1 MNIVETMGDAE
12 LFEPWFAGSSW
23 SVWRVAL
30 KGAYAL
36 PMTKAERNVFRTISG
51 REPPKE
57 PVRELWCCCG
67 RRAGKDSIAS
77 LMAAH
82 TASFFDPCAKLRRGE
97 RASVLCLAVD
107 REQAGIVLGYIK
119 SYFAEIPYLK
129 QMVVNETTSGLELSN
144 SVDIV
149 VATNDYRSVRGRAV
163 ALAIFDEVA
172 YWRDDRSTAP
182 DTETY
187 NAIVPGTVTVS
198 GMIIGISTP
207 HKKSGLLYTK
217 WREHYGQSGD
227 VLVIRAPSLI
237 MNPTLDR
244 KLIDAEIERDP
255 AVGRAEW
262 LAEWREDLSSY
273 LDRALIEAAV
283 DVGVAARPRI
293 PNVTYHAF
301 CDPSGGSSDSMALAI
316 AHREDDNV
324 ILDCLVERPAPFNAA
339 AVTAEMAKTLREYG
353 LTECRGDRYGA
364 QWVVQSFAASGITYY
379 HSNRDRS
386 AIYVDAVPLFTSG
399 RARLL
404 DNKRLVGQLAALERR
419 TSATR
424 EKIDHP
430 RGARDDVANAAAGAL
445 VTAADRR
452 NEVKVFGGWGVVTS
466 ADVKGLNPAA
476 NWTASSGYS
485 DTRPGW
491 QRFDYS
497 DW

>member
-1 MNIVETMGDAE
+1 MADAE
-12 LFEPWFAGSSW
+12 LFEPWFAGPSW
-23 SVWRVAL
+23 STWRVAL

-36 PMTKAERNVFRTISG
+36 PMRKAERNMFRAIAG
-51 REPPKE
+51 REPPKK

-82 TASFFDPCAKLRRGE
+82 AASFFDPRGKLRRGE

-129 QMVVNETTSGLELSN
+129 QMVVNETMNGLELSN
-144 SVDIV
+144 CVDVV

-182 DTETY
+182 DSETY
-187 NAIVPGTVTVS
+187 NAIMPGTVTVG

-227 VLVIRAPSLI
+227 VLVIRAPSLT

-262 LAEWREDLSSY
+262 LAEWREDLASY
-273 LDRALIEAAV
+273 IDRALIEAAV
-283 DVGVAARPRI
+283 DVGVVVRPRI

-301 CDPSGGSSDSMALAI
+301 CDPSGGSSDSMALAV
-316 AHREDDNV
+316 AHREGDTV
-324 ILDCLVERPAPFNAA
+324 ILDCLVEKPAPFNAA

-353 LTECRGDRYGA
+353 LTACRGDRYGA
-364 QWVVQSFAASGITYY
+364 QWVVQSFATHGISYS
-379 HSNRDRS
+379 HSARDRS
-386 AIYVDAVPLFTSG
+386 AIYADAVPLFTSG

-404 DNKRLVGQLAALERR
+404 DNRKLINQLAALERR

-424 EKIDHP
+424 DKIDHP
-430 RGARDDVANAAAGAL
+430 RGARDDCANAAAGAL
-445 VTAADRR
+445 VAAAHRA
-452 NEVKVFGGWGVVTS
+452 NEVKIVGGWGVFTAPRRGFPGS
-466 ADVKGLNPAA
+466 IGGTAEDAA
-476 NWTASSGYS
+476 YRAAMFGIPYGPRGDSSGFI
-485 DTRPGW
+485 G
-491 QRFDYS
+491 
-497 DW
+497 

>member
-1 MNIVETMGDAE
+1 VNIIETMADAE
-12 LFEPWFAGSSW
+12 LFEPWFTGSSW
-23 SVWRVAL
+23 NMWRVAL

-36 PMTKAERNVFRTISG
+36 PMTKAERNLFRTISG
-51 REPPKE
+51 REPPKK
-57 PVRELWCCCG
+57 PTRELWCCCG

-82 TASFFDPCAKLRRGE
+82 TASFFDPRGKLRRGE

-119 SYFAEIPYLK
+119 SYFADIPYLK
-129 QMVVNETTSGLELSN
+129 RMVTNETINGLELSN
-144 SVDIV
+144 GVDIV

-163 ALAIFDEVA
+163 AMAIFDEVA
-172 YWRDDRSTAP
+172 YWRDDRSAAP

-187 NAIVPGTVTVS
+187 NAIVPGTVTVG

-207 HKKSGLLYTK
+207 HKKAGLLYTK
-217 WREHYGQSGD
+217 WREHYGQEGN

-301 CDPSGGSSDSMALAI
+301 CDPSGGSSDSMALAV
-316 AHREDDNV
+316 AHREGDTV
-324 ILDCLVERPAPFNAA
+324 ILDCLVEKPAPFNAA
-339 AVTAEMAKTLREYG
+339 AVTAEMAKTLHEYG

-364 QWVVQSFAASGITYY
+364 QWVVQSFAANGITYY
-379 HSNRDRS
+379 HSHSDRS
-386 AIYVDAVPLFTSG
+386 AIYANAVPLFTSG
-399 RARLL
+399 KARLL

-430 RGARDDVANAAAGAL
+430 RGARDDIANAAAGAL